1 MRFSLDSALIVLTLA
16 HALVT
21 PVSANED
28 KEPKRHALRRASRG
42 FHRSAL
48 RHSAGLAR
56 DLRVALRGLGS
67 ADTARA
73 PVAARNTLANKPY
86 CVYHTGGQTNTSVNT
101 NPFGHPGHSSA
112 SSKPSATRS
121 STTSPTSSPAGQS
134 NFHLAQSY
142 SGSSFFSGWNFF
154 TGGDPTNGV
163 VQYVDQQTATS
174 SNLVSINS
182 AGNAIMRV
190 DNTSQVSGNRN
201 SVRIQ
206 TQFTFTGGLL
216 VMDSVHMPTGCGTWP
231 AFWTVGPNWPVEGE
245 IDIVEGVN
253 NYTNNQATI
262 HANTGCQL
270 PTSNVTALGISGS
283 VVGGTNCA
291 ALQTNNE
298 GCGVRASQTNSF
310 GEPFNNNGGG
320 VFAMLWDNTGV
331 SVYFFD
337 RQNIP
342 SDITAQAP
350 VPEGWGTP
358 SAFWPASGCN
368 PFQFFQN
375 HAAVF
380 DTTLCGDWAGGVWTA
395 TGVPGQDQS
404 CAQRTGV
411 ATCQQFVQQNGA
423 ALSEAYWE
431 VKGVQ
436 IYQSN

>member
-1 MRFSLDSALIVLTLA
+1 MRLSLDSALLVLALA
-16 HALVT
+16 HSLAA
-21 PVSANED
+21 PVIADED
-28 KEPKRHALRRASRG
+28 KPHAFKRASHG
-42 FHRSAL
+42 FHKSAL

-67 ADTARA
+67 VDTARA
-73 PVAARNTLANKPY
+73 PTAARNAVRNKPY
-86 CVYHTGGQTNTSVNT
+86 CVYDNGKRQNSSGDAN
-101 NPFGHPGHSSA
+101 NPFASPVNSA
-112 SSKPSATRS
+112 KGSNPTASRS
-121 STTSPTSSPAGQS
+121 TKANPTSGPGQS
-134 NFHLAQSY
+134 NFKLAQSY
-142 SGSSFFSGWNFF
+142 SGQSFFSGWDFF
-154 TGGDPTNGV
+154 TGSDPTNGV
-163 VQYVDQQTATS
+163 VNFVDQQTATS
-174 SNLVSINS
+174 SNLISVNS

-206 TQFTFTGGLL
+206 TQYVFTGGLL
-216 VMDSVHMPTGCGTWP
+216 IMDSVHMPTGCGTWP
-231 AFWTVGPNWPVEGE
+231 AFWSDGPDWPTFGE

-262 HANTGCQL
+262 HAGAGCQL
-270 PTSNVTALGISGS
+270 PTSNVTTLGISGS

-291 ALQTNNE
+291 ALQTNNQ

-310 GEPFNNNGGG
+310 GAPFNNNGGG
-320 VFAMLWDNTGV
+320 VFAMNWDNTGIAI
-331 SVYFFD
+331 YFFP
-337 RQNIP
+337 RQSIP

-375 HAAVF
+375 HSAIF
-380 DTTLCGDWAGGVWTA
+380 DTTLCGDWAGSAWTA
-395 TGVPGQDQS
+395 TGVPGQEES
-404 CAQRTGV
+404 CAQITGV
-411 ATCQQFVQQNGA
+411 PTCQQFVQQNGA

-436 IYQSN
+436 IYQSK